1 MSPPTAAP
9 SQGGSAGAAWDSAAE
24 VDGSLAAAGGDD
36 APPELDALRPTF
48 SSPSKEHQHQQA
60 AQIPSRRRLPI
71 SLAPV
76 GVRKGE
82 SSDSAPLPS
91 LSSAM
96 SSAQQ
101 AARGRARMPPAGGSS
116 DGGGGGGKP
125 AWGGSNAS
133 GEEWHQQ
140 QQQQYPQQPQYSRQF
155 AELARPRRNL
165 GESVGSPSPPA
176 GGARSSPV
184 PAPSLTDKAD
194 VGMRPKIEI
203 DAGPTPTSPAVSSA
217 SAAAGGGG
225 DSTSIQIGA
234 GAAAAAAAAARSS
247 SSRAE
252 GGSYY
257 RSRKAYIQNRSLSSG
272 GDAVKIGR
280 GGEEGV
286 PRRVVSRHA
295 RRFSSGGEF
304 SNGGVGS
311 EFDRYG
317 GGGDLTSNDATNNRR
332 SSAGG
337 GTSRVQIRG
346 GGIVITSLL
355 SSEDT
360 ADISPGGARNGEAGG
375 GGGRLVR
382 SRGGHHDNGAN
393 ANIATTPGS
402 ASSAPPQ
409 SSAFGSYQ
417 RQESAASSVGGG
429 GGGGGDFIYTAL
441 GSGASRAST
450 PGGSEGPPGGRPPLV
465 RKRSLTVAMD
475 DGGPG
480 GPAICPSPRGRRR
493 SVDGVF
499 DTKDGNPDGGGP
511 PGGLLE
517 SPSRPPRLMAV
528 GNNGVTPVGSGSG
541 GVGGGC
547 FSPLISYPSPHGDRA
562 AGREYALRSPAHD
575 KLSVTVTGP
584 MMAGTGAG
592 TNTNTAGTAT
602 PTTLAS
608 NSSPS
613 SASGGPVAVAV
624 AVPVPDPSAAGG
636 SHNHKNKSNS
646 AMEVDWVPNEN
657 AHAGGSMLPAP
668 SPVTS
673 AGSIS
678 SAPAAANAGAGASAP
693 ASGVGRRPP
702 SPYPPSPGREYRRA
716 GGVVPQRGTP
726 HSPSPR
732 GAPPSPAHAPGSAG
746 LRRRGTRR
754 MSGGRSTPRGV
765 RSRSGIGKGVYVGG
779 GGGGSAGA
787 GAGSGEGSGTY
798 ESDYDSDL
806 SEMSAYSNYS
816 AMGSLERQLQQ
827 DTFFELDE
835 TLWRVVTRREVRSG
849 GGARVRVFVF
859 GVFSVFVRTCWPGGG
874 GIVLVD
880 MTEFIPAT
888 LRQMLELAGTSGKYT
903 HITCIAFIDVC
914 FSFQATRSTCTYFV
928 WRDGVYCRRIGARPR
943 SVRPPFTHK
952 RVCVLV
958 AVRPAPL
965 VAGEQRGRG
974 RSDRRKGSPL
984 FIRSTS

>member
-9 SQGGSAGAAWDSAAE
+9 SQGSGAGAAWA
-24 VDGSLAAAGGDD
+24 GSIKVEGSSAAAGGDD

-48 SSPSKEHQHQQA
+48 SSKEQQHQQA

-82 SSDSAPLPS
+82 STNSAPLPS

-96 SSAQQ
+96 SSAQP
-101 AARGRARMPPAGGSS
+101 AAGAGAVALPRGSPEGV
-116 DGGGGGGKP
+116 KP

-140 QQQQYPQQPQYSRQF
+140 QQQQQIPQQPQYSRQF

-165 GESVGSPSPPA
+165 GESAGSSPSRTA
-176 GGARSSPV
+176 GDGEARSSPV
-184 PAPSLTDKAD
+184 PAAPSPCDKGD
-194 VGMRPKIEI
+194 VGVRPKIEI
-203 DAGPTPTSPAVSSA
+203 DAGPSSPAAV
-217 SAAAGGGG
+217 AAARGAGG
-225 DSTSIQIGA
+225 DAGIQIGP
-234 GAAAAAAAAARSS
+234 AAAAAAAARSS

-252 GGSYY
+252 GGSYH

-272 GDAVKIGR
+272 GDGNAAVRISHG

-286 PRRVVSRHA
+286 QQRRVVSRHA

-304 SNGGVGS
+304 SNGTSTGS
-311 EFDRYG
+311 EFDRC
-317 GGGDLTSNDATNNRR
+317 GGDLTGDATNSRR

-337 GTSRVQIRG
+337 AGTARVQIRG
-346 GGIVITSLL
+346 GGIAITSLL

-360 ADISPGGARNGEAGG
+360 TESSTASSNHNNGEGGAR
-375 GGGRLVR
+375 LVR
-382 SRGGHHDNGAN
+382 RGVHHDGSAV
-393 ANIATTPGS
+393 TTPGS
-402 ASSAPPQ
+402 ASSAPPSTF
-409 SSAFGSYQ
+409 SSYH
-417 RQESAASSVGGG
+417 RQESTASSVGGG
-429 GGGGGDFIYTAL
+429 AGDFTYTSL

-450 PGGSEGPPGGRPPLV
+450 PGGGEGPPGGRPPLV

-499 DTKDGNPDGGGP
+499 DTKDGNPDGSGGGGGGGGTP
-511 PGGLLE
+511 AGLLE

-528 GNNGVTPVGSGSG
+528 GNNGVTVVGGGGGSGGG

-562 AGREYALRSPAHD
+562 GGREYALRSPAHD
-575 KLSVTVTGP
+575 RLSVTVTGP
-584 MMAGTGAG
+584 MMTGSG
-592 TNTNTAGTAT
+592 SSTNINTAGTAT

-608 NSSPS
+608 ATS
-613 SASGGPVAVAV
+613 SASPVSGAA
-624 AVPVPDPSAAGG
+624 AAAGV
-636 SHNHKNKSNS
+636 SSSSSAIPETPSTTVNHNSS
-646 AMEVDWVPNEN
+646 AMEVEWIPNEN
-657 AHAGGSMLPAP
+657 AHHAGGAILPAP

-673 AGSIS
+673 AGSMS
-678 SAPAAANAGAGASAP
+678 SAPATNANAGAPPTSL
-693 ASGVGRRPP
+693 GRRPP
-702 SPYPPSPGREYRRA
+702 SPYPPSPGRDYRR
-716 GGVVPQRGTP
+716 GVVPQRGTP

-732 GAPPSPAHAPGSAG
+732 RAPPSPAQAPGSAG

-754 MSGGRSTPRGV
+754 LSGGRSTPRGV
-765 RSRSGIGKGVYVGG
+765 RSRSGVGKGVYVGG
-779 GGGGSAGA
+779 GGGSSGA

-835 TLWRVVTRREVRSG
+835 SLWRVVTRREVRAFALIG
-849 GGARVRVFVF
+849 CGFVLR
-859 GVFSVFVRTCWPGGG
+859 GVLLVICTFCTSDAKKRPFPG
-874 GIVLVD
+874 
-880 MTEFIPAT
+880 
-888 LRQMLELAGTSGKYT
+888 EL
-903 HITCIAFIDVC
+903 
-914 FSFQATRSTCTYFV
+914 
-928 WRDGVYCRRIGARPR
+928 W
-943 SVRPPFTHK
+943 
-952 RVCVLV
+952 
-958 AVRPAPL
+958 
-965 VAGEQRGRG
+965 
-974 RSDRRKGSPL
+974 
-984 FIRSTS
+984 